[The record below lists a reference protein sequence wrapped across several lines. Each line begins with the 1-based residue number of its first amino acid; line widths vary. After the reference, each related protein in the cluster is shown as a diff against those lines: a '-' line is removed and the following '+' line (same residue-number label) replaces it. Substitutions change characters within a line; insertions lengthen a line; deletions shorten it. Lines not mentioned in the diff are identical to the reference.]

1 MAKHQA
7 LTFYYLRGKMQEK
20 INDCHAGAKRQG
32 RAIASHTAG
41 AGENFMP
48 ITLEFLKE
56 ALSTEDE
63 LDVKITKILSEYQA
77 DVDGLKLNRD
87 TILQEKKDLEG
98 KLSGFDAKETEYK
111 KQISDLSEKIKK
123 AGSEETKDFYEAEKK
138 RITEEYEKT
147 KTTLEAERDKYRE
160 EAMNFYRND
169 EFEKAIKEL
178 KAPVRQELFEDLR
191 SLFYLRNPFDRKL
204 IDGTP
209 KFLNSESRTVKDVLG
224 SYFQTDAGKV
234 YLTNGNSG
242 GGASGSGSGGGS
254 RTTKPWKDMS
264 LGEQTKLMRTSPDLA
279 RQLRDAGKE

>member
-1 MAKHQA
+1 ML
-7 LTFYYLRGKMQEK
+7 LTFYHFHGNLHDNT
-20 INDCHAGAKRQG
+20 NDCHAGAKRQG

-98 KLSGFDAKETEYK
+98 KLSGFDAKEAEYK